1 MTANSFEMVGI
12 NKNYGTT
19 QILRDVSLS
28 LPIGSFVVIVGPS
41 GCGKTTLL
49 RIMAGLEDVDQGTLR
64 FGAKDITATSP
75 SERDVAMVFQNY
87 ALYPTKTVRQNLSFG
102 LRQRKTP
109 PAEITQKVD
118 HTAKMLKI
126 DHLMERRPAQLSGGQ
141 RQRVA
146 IGRAMVREPALFLF
160 DEPLSN
166 LDAALRGDLRLEIK
180 RIHTMMG
187 TTSVYVT
194 HDQLEAMSLAD
205 VLVVM
210 RDGHVE
216 QIGPPAEVFRA
227 PVSRFV
233 ASFIGSPPMEF
244 LPAEVRGGVL
254 VLADGST
261 IKSDAATALPDCT
274 LVDLGVR
281 ADHLVITGAD
291 EMGSVPARVD
301 VVQELGT
308 TRVVHVVTGG
318 GAISIHQRADAAP
331 PVGSIGVR
339 FDVSRIKLFERN
351 SGTALPSRQ

>member
-1 MTANSFEMVGI
+1 MTDSSFEIVGVV
-12 NKNYGTT
+12 KNYGAT

-49 RIMAGLEDVDQGTLR
+49 RIMAGLEDVDRGTLR
-64 FGAKDITATSP
+64 LGAKDITETSP
-75 SERDVAMVFQNY
+75 SDRNVAMVFQNY

-109 PAEITQKVD
+109 PAEIAQKVD
-118 HTAKMLKI
+118 QTAKMLKI

-166 LDAALRGDLRLEIK
+166 LDAALRSDLRLEIK

-205 VLVVM
+205 ILVVM
-210 RDGHVE
+210 RDGQVE
-216 QIGPPAEVFRA
+216 QIGTPAQVFGA
-227 PVSRFV
+227 PMSRFV

-244 LPAEVRGGVL
+244 LPAEVRGGLL

-261 IKSDAATALPDCT
+261 IKSDAAKAQADHT
-274 LVDLGVR
+274 LVDVGIR
-281 ADHLVITGAD
+281 ADQLVITGNN
-291 EMGSVPARVD
+291 EEGSIPARVD

-308 TRVVHVVTGG
+308 TRVVNVETGG
-318 GAISIHQRADAAP
+318 GALSIHEKADATP
-331 PVGSIGVR
+331 PVGLIGVR
-339 FDVSRIKLFERN
+339 FNSNGITLFDRE
-351 SGTALPSRQ
+351 SGRALS